1 MGSTI
6 NVRCQSC
13 GFHGEEQSWGSGM
26 DWRWEFFE
34 HRLFRCEPCRSL
46 QSGYVIKPL
55 PVLRASK
62 APERTDW
69 PGPFTL
75 SRGQLADLLVAARVW
90 PKCALCEGPL
100 GGRSERGDDQPRRCP
115 NCAGELEVQEGNLL
129 FD

>member
-6 NVRCQSC
+6 NVRCSSC
-13 GFHGEEQSWGSGM
+13 GFHGEEQSWGVGM

-34 HRLFRCEPCRSL
+34 YRLFRCEPCQRL

-55 PVLRASK
+55 PALRA
-62 APERTDW
+62 AGVQPHRDE

-75 SRGQLADLLVAARVW
+75 SRVELAKLLVSARVW
-90 PKCALCEGPL
+90 PKCSNCQGPL
-100 GGRSERGDDQPRRCP
+100 GGRSERGGDQPVRCP
-115 NCAGELEVQEGNLL
+115 NCDGELEVEEGSLL